1 MNHLFK
7 EEVIEMLKNN
17 NYTEDQIINLEVD
30 IFTDMLINRIVK
42 VLYKENENEKSV

>member
-7 EEVIEMLKNN
+7 KEVIEMLKNN